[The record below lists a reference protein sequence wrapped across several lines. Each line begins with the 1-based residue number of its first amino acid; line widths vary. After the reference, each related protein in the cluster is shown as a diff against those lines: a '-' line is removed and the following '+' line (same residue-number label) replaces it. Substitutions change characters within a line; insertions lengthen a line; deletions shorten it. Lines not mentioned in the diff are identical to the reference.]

1 MNHSLVDYCHDANQH
16 SLEGARTA
24 LPLAL
29 CGTTPSSL
37 LDVGCGRGTWLR
49 SAIDL
54 GITDVLGLDGAD
66 IPNDQLLFPPNLFRR
81 QDLTAPW
88 SLGRK
93 FDVVLCLEV
102 AEHIPESFSK
112 TFVNNLTEHGDTVMF
127 SAACPGQAGQ
137 HHVNLQ
143 WPAYWQ
149 RLFNNCGFVCDDRV
163 RWEMWDVKTIEPWYR
178 QNMFVARRSAADAGR
193 EPRIC
198 PVLHPDLIDFV
209 DVNNWRKGMLQRIE
223 SGLMPVK
230 WYANIPFRALNC
242 KLRRLAARALEK
254 TSGAGM

>member
-1 MNHSLVDYCHDANQH
+1 MSHSLVDYRHDANQH
-16 SLEGARTA
+16 SLDGARTA

-54 GITDVLGLDGAD
+54 GIADVLGLDGAD
-66 IPNDQLLFPPNLFRR
+66 IPSDQLLFPPNLFRR

-112 TFVNNLTEHGDTVMF
+112 TFVNNLTEHGDTVVF
-127 SAACPGQAGQ
+127 SAACPGQVGQ

-163 RWEMWDVKTIEPWYR
+163 RWEMWDIKEIEPWYR
-178 QNMFVARRSAADAGR
+178 QNMFVARKTPSIAGS

-198 PVLHPDLIDFV
+198 SVLHPQLLDGV
-209 DVNNWRKGMLQRIE
+209 DVNSRERRLLERIR
-223 SGLMPVK
+223 SGLLPVR
-230 WYANIPFRALNC
+230 WYLTIPFVAFTGKVRRISSRV
-242 KLRRLAARALEK
+242 LRE
-254 TSGAGM
+254 SHGSS